1 MGGGSWLDPPLFF
14 DVEGRARG
22 PDFGGVGCFPMYS
35 LSSCWNSG
43 RHTCGREMLREIRSL
58 GFEYAE
64 LSHGIRLGLLPG
76 IIEAVEAGEIRIS
89 SLHNFCP
96 LPMGIHY
103 PAPNIFKFTALDR
116 RERDHAWK
124 HTLKTLDT
132 AARLKAG
139 VVVLHMGA
147 VEMKDYTD
155 RLVEMADEGR
165 RETPKYQKLL
175 EEALEKRE
183 ARKEPHM
190 EAAAAF
196 LRALAEEAAA
206 RGLRLGI
213 ENREALEERPFE
225 SDFPLFFREFQQASV
240 GYWHDTGHGQI
251 KENLGVI
258 HHAMHVGS
266 VADRLIGFHIHDVAF
281 AGRDHLVPG
290 TGMIDF
296 AALKPYVRPEHVKV
310 LELSP
315 SAPAELIPQG
325 LAHIQALWGPE

>member
-1 MGGGSWLDPPLFF
+1 
-14 DVEGRARG
+14 
-22 PDFGGVGCFPMYS
+22 
-35 LSSCWNSG
+35 
-43 RHTCGREMLREIRSL
+43 MLNEIRGL

-116 RERDHAWK
+116 RERENAWK

-132 AARLKAG
+132 AARLNAR

-155 RLVEMADEGR
+155 RLLEMVEAGK
-165 RETPKYQKLL
+165 RETPKYEKLL
-175 EEALEKRE
+175 AEAIDKRE
-183 ARKEPHM
+183 NRKEPHV
-190 EAAAAF
+190 EAAYSF
-196 LRALAEEAAA
+196 LRALAEEA
-206 RGLRLGI
+206 RQRNLILGI
-213 ENREALEERPFE
+213 ENREALEEIPFE
-225 SDFPLFFREFQQASV
+225 SDFHLFFREFNQPSV

-266 VADRLIGFHIHDVAF
+266 LADRLVGFHIHDVGYP
-281 AGRDHLVPG
+281 GRDHMVPG
-290 TGMIDF
+290 TGSIDY
-296 AALKPYVRPEHVKV
+296 AALKPFVKPEHVKV

-315 SAPAELIPQG
+315 SVPIELIPQG
-325 LAHIQALWGPE
+325 LAHIQSLWGPE